1 MTGEVSLRPA
11 KIDDLETILGILRA
25 AQSWLAERHI
35 NQWNRPFNAS
45 WLAPRIDSGECW
57 IAEQAG
63 EPVGVCRL
71 LWEDRLFWGER
82 DRGESA
88 YIHSLAVRR
97 DLAGQQIGAQIL
109 TAIANIARARNRTT
123 LRLDCV
129 ASNHRLIAYYRAQ
142 CFTPVGDIDIADA
155 RMTLMERML

>member
-82 DRGESA
+82 DRGEST

-97 DLAGQQIGAQIL
+97 DRAGQQLGVHIL
-109 TAIANIARARNRTT
+109 AAVAHLARDRNRAN

-129 ASNHRLIAYYRAQ
+129 ASNARLIGYYRAQ
-142 CFTPVGDIDIADA
+142 GFTLVEDIDIGDA
-155 RMTLMERML
+155 QMTLMERAL

>member
-11 KIDDLETILGILRA
+11 KIDDLETILEILRA

-35 NQWNRPFNAS
+35 DQWNRPFDAG

-97 DLAGQQIGAQIL
+97 DRAGQQIGVHIL
-109 TAIANIARARNRTT
+109 AAVAHLARDRNRAN

-129 ASNHRLIAYYRAQ
+129 ASNARLIAYYRTQ
-142 CFTPVGDIDIADA
+142 GFTPVEDIDIGDA
-155 RMTLMERML
+155 QMTLMERAL